1 MSKEIIINSNPQ
13 ETRVAVVEDDL
24 LTEIYIE
31 REKQR
36 GIVGNIYKGRVTKVL
51 PGMQSAFVNIGLER
65 DAFLY
70 VADVIDSIEGAEH
83 IDDEDDAENQDE
95 TLEEERDDSELKRI
109 HSTPRTHSIDQL
121 LHEGQEILVQV
132 AKEPIAGKGARIT
145 THITLP
151 GRYLVYMPTVEHV
164 GVSRR
169 IEDEGE
175 RGRLRDLI
183 DSLKGQDEGFIVR
196 TAGETK
202 DAEEFG
208 RDVKFLKKT
217 WEEIGR
223 KSDSRS
229 APSVIHRDLGLIHR
243 TLRDVFSAD
252 FSAVWVDTEAA
263 YEECVEFMDRIQPEL
278 VNRIRLYSKDY
289 PIFEEYGIQLEIE
302 KSLRSKVWLKSGGYI
317 VINQT
322 EALVAIDVNTG
333 KYVGKKRLEDTV
345 VRTNLE
351 AVKAIVRQVRLRDLG
366 GIIIL
371 DFIDM
376 EEKENQAR
384 VLEALE
390 NELKSDRSRTK
401 LLQISDFGLVEITR
415 KRVKQSLE
423 RLLCQPCPY
432 CMGSGRIK
440 SETTICYDIQRE
452 LLKSRTAIEGKHL
465 IVRANPAVARVF
477 REDEYR
483 LVQDLEEILNSTIT
497 IKSDDNLHHEQFDVM
512 AV

>member
-36 GIVGNIYKGRVTKVL
+36 GIVGNIFKGRVTKVL
-51 PGMQSAFVNIGLER
+51 PGMQSAFVNIGLDR

-70 VADVIDSIEGAEH
+70 VADVIDSIEEAETVLS
-83 IDDEDDAENQDE
+83 DDEEDLDVGG
-95 TLEEERDDSELKRI
+95 EEPKHIQEQPQ
-109 HSTPRTHSIDQL
+109 PRTQSIDEL
-121 LHEGQEILVQV
+121 LREGQEIMVQV

-145 THITLP
+145 THVTLP

-169 IEDEGE
+169 IEDEAE
-175 RGRLRDLI
+175 RTRLREVI
-183 DSLKGQDEGFIVR
+183 SAEKGPDEGFIVR
-196 TAGETK
+196 TAGEGK
-202 DAEEFG
+202 ASEDFA
-208 RDVKFLKKT
+208 RDVKFLKKI
-217 WEEIGR
+217 WEEIKR
-223 KSDSRS
+223 KSESRS
-229 APSVIHRDLGLIHR
+229 APAVIHRDLGLIQR
-243 TLRDVFSAD
+243 TLRDIFSAD
-252 FSAVWVDTEAA
+252 FSVVWVDTENA

-452 LLKSRTAIEGKHL
+452 LLKSRTTIEGKHL

-497 IKSDDNLHHEQFDVM
+497 VKSDDNLHHEQFDVM